1 MAQTVKN
8 PRVKGDVSSIFEL
21 GRPSP
26 PNPEKEM
33 ATHTSIPA
41 WRIPWTERSLAG
53 YDSPWGHR
61 VLDTTVQARTHN
73 SGKMPPA
80 LHLLPPAWE
89 SVICY
94 FCLFVLN
101 LYWSQG
107 LPFVSHKRN
116 ESQVQFRREMKRMG
130 QVVTGWE
137 AGWGRAAENIGQFL

>member
-8 PRVKGDVSSIFEL
+8 PRVKGDVSSVFEL
-21 GRPSP
+21 GRPP
-26 PNPEKEM
+26 HLHPEKEM

-53 YDSPWGHR
+53 YSSPWGHR
-61 VLDTTVQARTHN
+61 VLDTTVQARTRN

-80 LHLLPPAWE
+80 FHLLPPAWE

-94 FCLFVLN
+94 FCLLVLN

-116 ESQVQFRREMKRMG
+116 ESREQFRREMKRMG

-137 AGWGRAAENIGQFL
+137 PGWGRAAENVGQFL